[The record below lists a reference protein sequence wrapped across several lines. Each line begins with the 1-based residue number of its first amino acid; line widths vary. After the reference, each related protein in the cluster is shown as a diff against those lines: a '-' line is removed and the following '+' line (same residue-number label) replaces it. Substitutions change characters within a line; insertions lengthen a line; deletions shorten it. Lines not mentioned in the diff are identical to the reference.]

1 MSIRGVTD
9 GSSHSPWDPYWYIPA
24 VRERSLVAVGS
35 VSTRFLHDCMTCRL
49 QLC

>member
-1 MSIRGVTD
+1 MSIHGVTD
-9 GSSHSPWDPYWYIPA
+9 GSSHPPWDPCWHMQA

>member
-1 MSIRGVTD
+1 MDIHGVTD
-9 GSSHSPWDPYWYIPA
+9 GSSHPPYPCWHIQA